1 MHMHR
6 TIDNGRNAIFLSN
19 KSQLQGTFF
28 AVTPTISNS
37 FRKIFFFIQG
47 KKKIEHFEL
56 WKLEEHKPISNIIL
70 EWLKGCASRI
80 DMAFTK
86 G

>member
-1 MHMHR
+1 MEEMQSFFQ
-6 TIDNGRNAIFLSN
+6 TKVNC
-19 KSQLQGTFF
+19 KEPFF

-37 FRKIFFFIQG
+37 FRKIFFFFFNTR
-47 KKKIEHFEL
+47 KKKIDRFEL
-56 WKLEEHKPISNIIL
+56 WKLEEHKPISNIIP

>member
-37 FRKIFFFIQG
+37 FRKIFFLYKE
-47 KKKIEHFEL
+47 KKKLNILNFE
-56 WKLEEHKPISNIIL
+56 S
-70 EWLKGCASRI
+70 
-80 DMAFTK
+80 
-86 G
+86 